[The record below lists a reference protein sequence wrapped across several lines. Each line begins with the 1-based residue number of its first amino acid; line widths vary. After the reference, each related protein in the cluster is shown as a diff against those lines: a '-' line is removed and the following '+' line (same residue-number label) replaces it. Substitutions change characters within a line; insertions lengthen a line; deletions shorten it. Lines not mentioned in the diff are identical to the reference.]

1 MANRYLRE
9 LDQQA
14 SLQRKREEEAE
25 AKIAARKAG
34 VPATRIPDRTA
45 PIRTDSSERP
55 SGGPPRLA
63 LAGNKPTW
71 REREA
76 QRQADVGAGG
86 GAPPS
91 TSPAAPSDVASS
103 DVEMPKRTGYV
114 PPAKRGDGA
123 VPRGRTDAP
132 PPSSS
137 RDQSLGGADVGAKW
151 RPTPRGDSGRDGSP
165 ADGPAPRFLAPG
177 RRGPDGV
184 GVRDQSPAETKYIPR
199 FQREGGVTRSETPP
213 ARSDSSANGQ
223 TAPTVGKYIPRH
235 LRDKQ

>member
-1 MANRYLRE
+1 MAYRQLRE

-34 VPATRIPDRTA
+34 VPVTRIPDRTA
-45 PIRTDSSERP
+45 PIRTDSTERS

-76 QRQADVGAGG
+76 QRQADIAAGG
-86 GAPPS
+86 
-91 TSPAAPSDVASS
+91 AAPSSS
-103 DVEMPKRTGYV
+103 SPAPHSDIATSEAELPKRTGYV
-114 PPAKRGDGA
+114 PPGKRGDSA
-123 VPRGRTDAP
+123 ISRGRTETQP
-132 PPSSS
+132 PRSS
-137 RDQSLGGADVGAKW
+137 RDQSSGGADISAKW

-165 ADGPAPRFLAPG
+165 ADGPAPRLLTPG
-177 RRGPDGV
+177 RRGPD
-184 GVRDQSPAETKYIPR
+184 VRDQSPVEAKHVPR
-199 FQREGGVTRSETPP
+199 FQREGGAARSETPP
-213 ARSDSSANGQ
+213 VRIDSPANGQ
-223 TAPTVGKYIPRH
+223 TAPAIGKYIPRH